1 MKKRILSAVLVSGVT
16 LGTAA
21 ATVNADDYDTQI
33 AAQDAV
39 ISNLTSEQAAA
50 QSQVAVL
57 QEQVTSLQSQ
67 QADLEAQNAQLEAE
81 SQKLSEEIQALSS
94 KIVARNESLKKQA
107 RSAQKTN
114 TATSY
119 INTILNSKSISDAI
133 NRVAA
138 VREVVSANEKMLEQ
152 QEADKA
158 VIEQKQAE
166 NQAAINTV
174 AANCRRCKSKLSGSK
189 RSS

>member
-21 ATVNADDYDTQI
+21 TTVNADDYDTQI
-33 AAQDAV
+33 TAQDAV

-50 QSQVAVL
+50 QSQVDAL

-67 QADLEAQNAQLEAE
+67 QAELGAQNAQLEAE
-81 SQKLSEEIQALSS
+81 SQKLGEEIQALSS

-138 VREVVSANEKMLEQ
+138 VREVVSANEKN
-152 QEADKA
+152 
-158 VIEQKQAE
+158 VG
-166 NQAAINTV
+166 TT
-174 AANCRRCKSKLSGSK
+174 
-189 RSS
+189 RSR

>member
-50 QSQVAVL
+50 QSQVDAL
-57 QEQVTSLQSQ
+57 QDQVTSLQSQ
-67 QADLEAQNAQLEAE
+67 QDELEAQNAQLEAE

-94 KIVARNESLKKQA
+94 KIVARNESLK
-107 RSAQKTN
+107 
-114 TATSY
+114 
-119 INTILNSKSISDAI
+119 
-133 NRVAA
+133 
-138 VREVVSANEKMLEQ
+138 
-152 QEADKA
+152 
-158 VIEQKQAE
+158 
-166 NQAAINTV
+166 
-174 AANCRRCKSKLSGSK
+174 
-189 RSS
+189 

>member
-67 QADLEAQNAQLEAE
+67 QADLEAQKC
-81 SQKLSEEIQALSS
+81 STRSRIS
-94 KIVARNESLKKQA
+94 KN
-107 RSAQKTN
+107 
-114 TATSY
+114 
-119 INTILNSKSISDAI
+119 
-133 NRVAA
+133 
-138 VREVVSANEKMLEQ
+138 
-152 QEADKA
+152 
-158 VIEQKQAE
+158 
-166 NQAAINTV
+166 
-174 AANCRRCKSKLSGSK
+174 
-189 RSS
+189 